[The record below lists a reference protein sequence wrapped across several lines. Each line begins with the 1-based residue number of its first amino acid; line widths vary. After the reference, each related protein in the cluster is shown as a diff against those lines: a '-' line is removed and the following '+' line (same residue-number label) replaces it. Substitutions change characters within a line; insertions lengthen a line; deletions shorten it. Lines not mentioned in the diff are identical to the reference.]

1 MPLVNFPPTLLPPH
15 LIDLRNEVREFL
27 NQEIHNDAFKPTI
40 DGWLSGYSPEFS
52 KKLGHKGWLGMT
64 LPKQVGGQGKSPL
77 ERFVVIEELL
87 AAGAPV
93 SAHWV
98 ADRQTAPLLAT
109 LGSEAQKNKYLPGVI
124 RGETYFAIGLSEPNA
139 GSDLAALTTKATKVD
154 GGWLLNGRKIWSSGA
169 HFCHA
174 MVVLCRTTPLDE
186 KNRHAGMSQLVI
198 DLDQKGIQIRP
209 IHLIS
214 GEHHFNEVSFEDVF
228 VADDMVV
235 GKIDQGWQQ
244 AMGELAYERSGPERF
259 LSTLPLFTEMVRLA
273 QQRQNPIVLQAIG
286 KLSARLLS
294 LHQLSLRVTGALS
307 RGESADTEA
316 VLVKD
321 VGTRFE
327 KEIAETARLIFSAE
341 EFDAEDSDIS
351 PQLASDYQ
359 RFYQK
364 AVLQAPGFT
373 LRGGTNEILRG
384 IVARGLGLR

>member
-15 LIDLRNEVREFL
+15 LIELRNEVREFVH
-27 NQEIHNDAFKPTI
+27 QELSDKTFQVTI

-52 KKLGHKGWLGMT
+52 KKLGRKGWLGMT
-64 LPKQVGGQGKSPL
+64 LPKEVGGQGRSPL
-77 ERFVVIEELL
+77 DRFVVIEELL

-98 ADRQTAPLLAT
+98 ADRQTAPLLAI
-109 LGSEAQKNKYLPGVI
+109 LGSDAQKEKYLPGVI

-139 GSDLAALTTKATKVD
+139 GSDLAALTTKAVKVD

-174 MVVLCRTTPLDE
+174 MVVLCRTSPLDTQ
-186 KNRHAGMSQLVI
+186 NRHAGMSQLII
-198 DLDQKGIQIRP
+198 DLDQPGIDIRP

-259 LSTLPLFTEMVRLA
+259 LSTLPLFTEMVRLVH
-273 QQRQNPIVLQAIG
+273 QRPNPIALQAIG
-286 KLSARLLS
+286 RLSARLLS

-327 KEIAETARLIFSAE
+327 KEIAETARLIFN
-341 EFDAEDSDIS
+341 AEDFDTDASTLNPYQDSAYSD
-351 PQLASDYQ
+351 
-359 RFYQK
+359 FYQQ
-364 AVLQAPGFT
+364 ATLQAPGFT